1 MGFSSEQ
8 LKMKFLIVCLFAAA
22 YAAPEAEA
30 DPALLY
36 GGYGYPYAYGG
47 YGHAYG
53 GYGLTYGLPAA
64 HTVVKAADAEE
75 PAVAAVKTVATPIA
89 YASAAYPYAAY
100 PYATYANHV
109 GYPYAHRAAAYGAY
123 VAPVATHTVA
133 KRSADAAPDA
143 EADAYYYGAY
153 GRGYGYGNRYGHSA
167 YYGGYG
173 GHRAYGYGGHY
184 GYGYGWGR

>member
-1 MGFSSEQ
+1 MGTQSTWGFSSEQ

-22 YAAPEAEA
+22 YAAPEAEADAEA

-53 GYGLTYGLPAA
+53 GYGLTYGLPVA

-75 PAVAAVKTVATPIA
+75 PAVAAVKTVAAPVA

-109 GYPYAHRAAAYGAY
+109 GYPYAPHAAAYGAY
-123 VAPVATHTVA
+123 APYAAYGAYAPYAGYGAYAAPVATLTVA
-133 KRSADAAPDA
+133 KRSADAAP
-143 EADAYYYGAY
+143 EA
-153 GRGYGYGNRYGHSA
+153 
-167 YYGGYG
+167 
-173 GHRAYGYGGHY
+173 
-184 GYGYGWGR
+184 

>member
-1 MGFSSEQ
+1 MGSTQSTWGFSSEQ

-22 YAAPEAEA
+22 YAAPEAEADAEA

-53 GYGLTYGLPAA
+53 GYGLTYGLPVA

-75 PAVAAVKTVATPIA
+75 PAVAAVKTVAAPVA

-100 PYATYANHV
+100 HMPPMPTMLD
-109 GYPYAHRAAAYGAY
+109 
-123 VAPVATHTVA
+123 THMPIMLLLMVLMLLMLLMVPMLLMLLMVPMLLQLPPTLLL
-133 KRSADAAPDA
+133 
-143 EADAYYYGAY
+143 
-153 GRGYGYGNRYGHSA
+153 RGPLMPLLMLKLMPTTMELMDVD
-167 YYGGYG
+167 
-173 GHRAYGYGGHY
+173 
-184 GYGYGWGR
+184 

>member
-1 MGFSSEQ
+1 MGSTQSTWGFSSEQ

-22 YAAPEAEA
+22 YAAPEAEADAEA

-53 GYGLTYGLPAA
+53 GYGLTYGLPVA

-75 PAVAAVKTVATPIA
+75 PAVAAVKTVVAPVA

-100 PYATYANHV
+100 PYAH
-109 GYPYAHRAAAYGAY
+109 HAAAYGAY
-123 VAPVATHTVA
+123 APYAAYGAYAAPVATHTVA

-153 GRGYGYGNRYGHSA
+153 GRG
-167 YYGGYG
+167 
-173 GHRAYGYGGHY
+173 
-184 GYGYGWGR
+184 

>member
-1 MGFSSEQ
+1 
-8 LKMKFLIVCLFAAA
+8 MKFLIVCLFAAA

-30 DPALLY
+30 DAEADPALL
-36 GGYGYPYAYGG
+36 YGG

-53 GYGLTYGLPAA
+53 GYGLTYGLPVA

-75 PAVAAVKTVATPIA
+75 PAVAAVKTVAAPVA

-109 GYPYAHRAAAYGAY
+109 GYPYAHAAAYGAY
-123 VAPVATHTVA
+123 AAPVATHTVA

-143 EADAYYYGAY
+143 DAYY
-153 GRGYGYGNRYGHSA
+153 
-167 YYGGYG
+167 
-173 GHRAYGYGGHY
+173 GHY
-184 GYGYGWGR
+184 AR